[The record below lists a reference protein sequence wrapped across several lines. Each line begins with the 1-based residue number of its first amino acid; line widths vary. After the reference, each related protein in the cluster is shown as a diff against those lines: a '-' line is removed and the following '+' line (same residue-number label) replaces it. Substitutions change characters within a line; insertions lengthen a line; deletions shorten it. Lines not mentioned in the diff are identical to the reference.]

1 MLEAEW
7 NVLDAESGTQALAV
21 LRERRPE
28 CVLLDAN
35 LLGEG
40 LPGFL
45 AEIRAGAGQRTAVV
59 VLVEDEDAFPD
70 ECAAVAGAPDSL
82 EKSLLT
88 PARLRRA
95 MAGAIHRAE
104 LERYRDHLEEKVALR
119 TAELERAEAQLRH
132 AMGAGG
138 DGLWDWNRETGAV
151 FYSAGYAMMLGYAFE
166 ELKPE
171 VGTWI
176 DALHPDE
183 RVAVLAEI
191 ERLLADPGQFELEF
205 RMRARD
211 GSYRWMLGRGKTVER
226 GLRGEPVRAVGTHVD
241 ITERK
246 RCEAALQESES
257 RFRHLADS
265 VPVLIWMAGPD
276 GLCTYCNKVGL
287 EFTGRSLEQ
296 ELGSGWTA
304 SLHPDDFEPSFAMY
318 HNAIANQAPFEV
330 DLRLRRHDG

>member
-1 MLEAEW
+1 MSSSTPSVLVISAFAQERLDLRTLLEAEW

-119 TAELERAEAQLRH
+119 TAVMQRAESQLPMPW
-132 AMGAGG
+132 A
-138 DGLWDWNRETGAV
+138 
-151 FYSAGYAMMLGYAFE
+151 
-166 ELKPE
+166 
-171 VGTWI
+171 
-176 DALHPDE
+176 
-183 RVAVLAEI
+183 RVA
-191 ERLLADPGQFELEF
+191 
-205 RMRARD
+205 
-211 GSYRWMLGRGKTVER
+211 T
-226 GLRGEPVRAVGTHVD
+226 
-241 ITERK
+241 
-246 RCEAALQESES
+246 
-257 RFRHLADS
+257 
-265 VPVLIWMAGPD
+265 
-276 GLCTYCNKVGL
+276 
-287 EFTGRSLEQ
+287 
-296 ELGSGWTA
+296 GSGTGIGRPGRCSTA
-304 SLHPDDFEPSFAMY
+304 PATP
-318 HNAIANQAPFEV
+318 
-330 DLRLRRHDG
+330 